1 MNVDKRLRHI
11 IGQRLKA
18 ARLRANANGAETQLE
33 AAEAAGIPVMTLSA
47 MEHGKSLTPENLAA
61 LARHYR
67 VSLDYVFGR
76 TREAKRNMGAAD
88 GEKGG
93 TG

>member
-1 MNVDKRLRHI
+1 MNVNPKLRHI

-18 ARLRANANGAETQLE
+18 ARLRANANGAETQAE
-33 AAEAAGIPVMTLSA
+33 AAEASGILVMTLSA

-67 VSLDYVFGR
+67 VSLDYIFGR
-76 TREAKRNMGAAD
+76 TRDAKRNV
-88 GEKGG
+88 GEREA
-93 TG
+93 